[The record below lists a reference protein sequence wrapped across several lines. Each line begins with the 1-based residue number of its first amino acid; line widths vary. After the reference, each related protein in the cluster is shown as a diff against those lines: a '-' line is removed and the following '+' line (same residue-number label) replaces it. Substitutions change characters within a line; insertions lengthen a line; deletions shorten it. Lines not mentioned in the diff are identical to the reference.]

1 MNTGRCSEELLHG
14 YADGRLSATEHARV
28 EAWLAVHPEDR
39 ERVAAWRANDEL
51 LRRAYDAAVAGP
63 IPERLLQAA
72 GRPRAPGLRIA
83 AALGWLALGL
93 AGGYALRDLTAPP
106 AIDRIASLPHD
117 AAVAHAV
124 YAPEVRHPVEVGA
137 DQEAH
142 LVAWLSKRLGAELKV
157 PALDGAGYRLV
168 GGRLLPGEAA
178 PVAQFMYQDGA
189 GRRLTLYV
197 RRDAADT
204 GATAFR
210 YADEGRL
217 GVFYWIDG
225 KFGYALSAE
234 LPREALLPLASLIYG
249 QLNP

>member
-39 ERVAAWRANDEL
+39 QRVAAWRANDEL

-72 GRPRAPGLRIA
+72 ERPRAPGLRIA

-106 AIDRIASLPHD
+106 AIDRIASLPRD

-124 YAPEVRHPVEVGA
+124 YAPEVRLPVVGGA

-142 LVAWLSKRLGAELKV
+142 H
-157 PALDGAGYRLV
+157 V
-168 GGRLLPGEAA
+168 GGCPNASA
-178 PVAQFMYQDGA
+178 PSGRVRPATARATGWWA
-189 GRRLTLYV
+189 GVWCRV
-197 RRDAADT
+197 RR
-204 GATAFR
+204 
-210 YADEGRL
+210 GR
-217 GVFYWIDG
+217 
-225 KFGYALSAE
+225 S
-234 LPREALLPLASLIYG
+234 PS
-249 QLNP
+249 